1 MNSGV
6 GRSTKKVRTR
16 SDLPPESEDPTVDRN
31 GQKIQGFDL
40 PKNPRGPIQLMD
52 SENDFFLVRFHE
64 EEDYN
69 KVLVGGLWVIFGN
82 YLSIRPWSSDFST
95 TQNEITFQV
104 MWIRLPGLLERFYSS
119 CLLKEIG
126 QTVGSVV
133 KLDIHT
139 DYACRGCFAR
149 LAVCV
154 DLRKSLV
161 SEVRINGQLQRVE
174 YESLPDVCFKCEC
187 YGHGANLGTGTKVQ
201 SSDEDSVMAKSIQ
214 EKFGIQRQVKEEPFG
229 AARNDGV
236 DGGYG
241 GSQFAAL
248 GRDEDEIHGVIDG
261 KDDVRA
267 FGGNEGVIFGEG
279 NGRKNVEQFGEMK
292 NQEKAIRMV
301 ENFGFKKS
309 NGFSKNLK
317 LG

>member
-1 MNSGV
+1 MVEFTMDVNYSRLNSGV

-40 PKNPRGPIQLMD
+40 PKA
-52 SENDFFLVRFHE
+52 
-64 EEDYN
+64 
-69 KVLVGGLWVIFGN
+69 K
-82 YLSIRPWSSDFST
+82 
-95 TQNEITFQV
+95 
-104 MWIRLPGLLERFYSS
+104 WIRLPGLLERFYSS

-133 KLDIHT
+133 KLDIYT

-229 AARNDGV
+229 PWMLVER
-236 DGGYG
+236 
-241 GSQFAAL
+241 
-248 GRDEDEIHGVIDG
+248 RDEDEIHGVING

-267 FGGNEGVIFGEG
+267 FGGNEGVIFDIG
-279 NGRKNVEQFGEMK
+279 NGQHDKPPDIV
-292 NQEKAIRMV
+292 V
-301 ENFGFKKS
+301 
-309 NGFSKNLK
+309 NGFSNDTVNLEATMK
-317 LG
+317 GLVYGLEQGPNGAPMEDDVPFVEEIMDGESDGGDKVSC

>member
-1 MNSGV
+1 MDVNYSRLNSGV

-16 SDLPPESEDPTVDRN
+16 SDLPPESEDPTVYRN

-69 KVLVGGLWVIFGN
+69 KVLVGGLWV
-82 YLSIRPWSSDFST
+82 
-95 TQNEITFQV
+95 

-126 QTVGSVV
+126 QTFGSVV

-161 SEVRINGQLQRVE
+161 SEVTINGQLQRVE
-174 YESLPDVCFKCEC
+174 YESLPDVCFNDGRK
-187 YGHGANLGTGTKVQ
+187 GRGRF
-201 SSDEDSVMAKSIQ
+201 S
-214 EKFGIQRQVKEEPFG
+214 G

-241 GSQFAAL
+241 GSQFAVL
-248 GRDEDEIHGVIDG
+248 GRDEDEIHGVING

-279 NGRKNVEQFGEMK
+279 NGRKNIEQFGEIK

>member
-1 MNSGV
+1 
-6 GRSTKKVRTR
+6 KVRTR

-52 SENDFFLVRFHE
+52 SENEFFLVRFHE

-69 KVLVGGLWVIFGN
+69 IVL
-82 YLSIRPWSSDFST
+82 
-95 TQNEITFQV
+95 V

-139 DYACRGCFAR
+139 DYACQGCFAR

-174 YESLPDVCFKCEC
+174 YESLPDVCFKCDC

-201 SSDEDSVMAKSIQ
+201 SSDEDSGRGRFS
-214 EKFGIQRQVKEEPFG
+214 G

-248 GRDEDEIHGVIDG
+248 GRDEDEIHGVING

-279 NGRKNVEQFGEMK
+279 NGRDNIAQFGEMK

-301 ENFGFKKS
+301 ENFGFKKIKWV
-309 NGFSKNLK
+309 F
-317 LG
+317 

>member
-1 MNSGV
+1 MIETLPMVEFTMDVNYSRLNSGV

-40 PKNPRGPIQLMD
+40 PKVSYKSTLIGAS
-52 SENDFFLVRFHE
+52 SEH
-64 EEDYN
+64 
-69 KVLVGGLWVIFGN
+69 
-82 YLSIRPWSSDFST
+82 SIARTIIVKLLGKNIGFNALLNTVSH
-95 TQNEITFQV
+95 
-104 MWIRLPGLLERFYSS
+104 MLPGLLERFYSS

-126 QTVGSVV
+126 QTFGSVV

-187 YGHGANLGTGTKVQ
+187 YGHVRIWVQGPKFNRRTKTLKGRGRF
-201 SSDEDSVMAKSIQ
+201 S
-214 EKFGIQRQVKEEPFG
+214 G

-248 GRDEDEIHGVIDG
+248 GRDEDEIHGVING

-279 NGRKNVEQFGEMK
+279 NGRKNIEQFGEIK